1 MTKTRRVLT
10 SSKRLSKADLRY
22 ITQLKQQISKKVKL
36 LSSTLT
42 FWRHQ
47 QWTYVCVVLYRI
59 RGRHFGTSAE
69 VC

>member
-1 MTKTRRVLT
+1 M
-10 SSKRLSKADLRY
+10 ADLRY
-22 ITQLKQQISKKVKL
+22 ITQLKLNIKKVKL
-36 LSSTLT
+36 LSSTLR
-42 FWRHQ
+42 FWQDQ